1 LNDLIASATAVARE
15 VFGGSI
21 TYSSGSWEELDWS
34 GLDYVGVDYYMD
46 AGNRST
52 YVDDLRAYHQHG
64 KPIVITEFGCCCYE
78 GAEDAGG
85 SGFDIVDWEKSP
97 PELKGD
103 FVRNEQVQADY
114 IANLIEIY
122 EGEGVHGAF
131 VYTFLEESPHS
142 PDPGTIWTW
151 PVSGSSRFI
160 PKSPKSRMRR
170 PVIGNPSWPSMRSP
184 GSTVQ
189 VEIEVRPSLSEPS
202 LGNARAC

>member
-1 LNDLIASATAVARE
+1 LNDLVASATAVARE

-142 PDPGTIWTW
+142 PDPRYDLDMASFGIVKIYPEESEKSYASTGYWEPKLAFDEIARIY
-151 PVSGSSRFI
+151 GSS
-160 PKSPKSRMRR
+160 
-170 PVIGNPSWPSMRSP
+170 
-184 GSTVQ
+184 
-189 VEIEVRPSLSEPS
+189 
-202 LGNARAC
+202 